1 MADIVFLVEKSKR
14 FAEAIKS
21 VVFRGRLGTTKEF
34 AFFLNEFFK
43 ECTNLETIMF
53 VNTNFGDLMKNSK
66 NVNVFRDL
74 KNTKLQYVNLT
85 CTDLKNTLVEKIV
98 LALKPLRTMQKLNIA
113 DNPEI
118 EL

>member
-1 MADIVFLVEKSKR
+1 
-14 FAEAIKS
+14 
-21 VVFRGRLGTTKEF
+21 
-34 AFFLNEFFK
+34 
-43 ECTNLETIMF
+43 
-53 VNTNFGDLMKNSK
+53 MKNSK